1 MLILNKL
8 LVIIIKVFPLGM
20 AMFLFFFLIH
30 FFFYPHN
37 CCKKNLTKRWLTSIF
52 WCLILRIFLNLGS
65 SSLHG
70 CAVLGKSLYIRLYNL
85 LGKWKIGAA
94 RYWNIHKAKTICRIS
109 MSLKISI
116 WYHHLYSATTLNSLR
131 ENLLSFLK
139 QSSGIVLWAFWR
151 AFKAPT
157 LPQ

>member
-20 AMFLFFFLIH
+20 AMFLFFFNPL
-30 FFFYPHN
+30 FLQHN

-65 SSLHG
+65 SLHG
-70 CAVLGKSLYIRLYNL
+70 CAVLGKR
-85 LGKWKIGAA
+85 KWKIGAA
-94 RYWNIHKAKTICRIS
+94 RYWNIHKAKTICRIA

-139 QSSGIVLWAFWR
+139 QSSGIVLRAFWR